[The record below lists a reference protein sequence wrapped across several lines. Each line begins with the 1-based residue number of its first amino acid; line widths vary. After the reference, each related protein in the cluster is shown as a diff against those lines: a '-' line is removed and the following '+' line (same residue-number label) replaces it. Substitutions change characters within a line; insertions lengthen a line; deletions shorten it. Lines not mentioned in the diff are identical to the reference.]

1 MSDLAT
7 TALTVAKMIGRA
19 NAAGTAIIDLETEI
33 KAEIKNSIRYYNRQP
48 LHILEVRGGIL
59 TTEADVTWY
68 STVDVSTSVRDSEG
82 FNIVE
87 VDGSIVVDA
96 TTEVFADDILDIHY
110 MRENPG
116 ASGLNE
122 PMREIPYVR
131 FEQLQ
136 EGSTASGQP
145 EYFTRYAGQI
155 GIWPTPG
162 AVHSIYFSAL
172 VKPIVPSADTDPSIW
187 FLEANELI
195 ECAAARR
202 VCSKWLRDADR
213 AASFAAEESQL
224 YRRMYG
230 EYISKSTTG
239 RIKAHE

>member
-19 NAAGTAIIDLETEI
+19 NTAGTAILDLETEI
-33 KAEIKNSIRYYNRQP
+33 KDEIKNAIRYYNRKP
-48 LHILEVRGGIL
+48 MHLLEVRGGIL
-59 TTEADVTWY
+59 TTDAGVTWY
-68 STVDVSTSVRDSEG
+68 STVDVGNTIRDSEG
-82 FNIVE
+82 FNIIEVGGEVVVE
-87 VDGSIVVDA
+87 AAA
-96 TTEVFADDILDIHY
+96 TIFVDDILDIHY

-122 PMREIPYVR
+122 PMREIAYVR

-136 EGSTASGQP
+136 EGSTATGQP

-162 AVHSIYFSAL
+162 AEHEIYFSAL
-172 VKPIVPSADTDPSIW
+172 IKPVVPTSDTDPSIW
-187 FLEANELI
+187 FQEANELI

-202 VCSKWLRDADR
+202 VCSKWLRDADL
-213 AASFAAEESQL
+213 AASYAAEETHL
-224 YRRMYG
+224 YRQMYG
-230 EYISKSTTG
+230 EYVSKSTTG
-239 RIKAHE
+239 RIKPHD

>member
-7 TALTVAKMIGRA
+7 TALTVAKMLGRA
-19 NAAGTAIIDLETEI
+19 NTAGTAILDLE
-33 KAEIKNSIRYYNRQP
+33 AEIKVEVKNAIRHYNRKP
-48 LHILEVRGGIL
+48 LHLLETRGGTL
-59 TTEADVTWY
+59 TTTADVTWY
-68 STVDVSTSVRDSEG
+68 SAVNVSSAVRDSEG
-82 FNIVE
+82 FNIIE
-87 VDGSIVVDA
+87 VDGSIVATAATSIFVDQ
-96 TTEVFADDILDIHY
+96 IIDIHY

-136 EGSTASGQP
+136 EGSTATGQP

-162 AVHSIYFSAL
+162 AAHTIYWAGL
-172 VKPIVPSADTDPSIW
+172 VKPVVPSEDNDPSIW
-187 FLEANELI
+187 FTEANELI
-195 ECAAARR
+195 EAATAQR
-202 VCSKWLRDADR
+202 VSAKYLRDDQQ
-213 AASFAAEESQL
+213 AAKFAAIEAGAYQQL
-224 YRRMYG
+224 RG
-230 EYISKSTTG
+230 EYVSKSTTG